1 MKKIK
6 KTTVKDIDLF
16 HLILEAYG
24 WDEIKTNSKTDV
36 HLFHNQPEAVYA
48 YNTRHTKMVIKF
60 HEPLNMISLWIE
72 EVKNRKQNVQ
82 LHFMYDE
89 HPERILEWVAKA
101 SHELSID
108 NYPVLLKDTKGKC
121 EMMLLELSNS
131 KMYEVIPPAN

>member
-24 WDEIKTNSKTDV
+24 WDEIKADSKIDA
-36 HLFHNQPEAVYA
+36 HLFHNQPEAVYN
-48 YNTRHTKMVIKF
+48 YSTRHTKMVIKF

-72 EVKNRKQNVQ
+72 EVKNTKQNVQ

-89 HPERILEWVAKA
+89 HPERILEWIAKV

-108 NYPVLLKDTKGKC
+108 NYPTLLKDAKGKC